1 LSAIKNVMKNNFR
14 NMELN
19 EYLSSSLTDAGYGG
33 AEVQKTPI
41 GTKITLFVIRPGL
54 VIGRKGSG
62 IRDLTARLEQQ
73 FDLENAQISVT
84 EVTKPEL
91 NPNIM
96 ANRIAQ
102 LIERGTAFRRASLW
116 TINTIMGAGALGV
129 EITVS
134 GKLRGERAHFEKHTA
149 GIIPKSGKVAE
160 EVVRNATRS
169 MLTKMGL
176 VGIKLKISIREE
188 VHRDFDLEA
197 EAQPKTETE
206 IPIESEGV
214 AEKEAQGENK
224 VETGEQNKVETSEQD
239 VPADS
244 ETKTENTETKTEN
257 TETKT
262 ENTETKTENTE
273 TKTENTESKDI
284 IDNQV
289 KEVAVSKSE
298 T

>member
-1 LSAIKNVMKNNFR
+1 
-14 NMELN
+14 MELN
-19 EYLSSSLTDAGYGG
+19 EYLSSTLTDAGYGG

-62 IRDLTARLEQQ
+62 IRDLTSRLEQQ
-73 FDLENAQISVT
+73 FNLENAQVSVT

-91 NPNIM
+91 NPHIM

-197 EAQPKTETE
+197 EAQPKAETE
-206 IPIESEGV
+206 IPISEGV
-214 AEKEAQGENK
+214 AEKETQGE
-224 VETGEQNKVETSEQD
+224 NKVETSEQD

-244 ETKTENTETKTEN
+244 ETKTEH
-257 TETKT
+257 
-262 ENTETKTENTE
+262 TE

-289 KEVAVSKSE
+289 NEVIVNKSE

>member
-19 EYLSSSLTDAGYGG
+19 EYLSSSLTEAGYGG

-62 IRDLTARLEQQ
+62 IRDLTARLEQN
-73 FDLENAQISVT
+73 FNLENAQVSVT

-91 NPNIM
+91 NPHIM

-129 EITVS
+129 EITIS

-160 EVVRNATRS
+160 EVVRSSTNS
-169 MLTKMGL
+169 LLTKMGL
-176 VGIKLKISIREE
+176 VGIKLKISLKEE
-188 VHRDFDLEA
+188 IHRDFDLIA
-197 EAQPKTETE
+197 ESQPKDETE
-206 IPIESEGV
+206 IPSESEGESQKESQSEDKSQTNE
-214 AEKEAQGENK
+214 EKLP
-224 VETGEQNKVETSEQD
+224 D
-239 VPADS
+239 DS
-244 ETKTENTETKTEN
+244 EIKA
-257 TETKT
+257 
-262 ENTETKTENTE
+262 
-273 TKTENTESKDI
+273 ESKDI
-284 IDNQV
+284 INSEV
-289 KEVAVSKSE
+289 KEIAVNKSE

>member
-1 LSAIKNVMKNNFR
+1 MSAIKNVIKNNFR

-19 EYLSSSLTDAGYGG
+19 EFLRSSLSEAGYGG

-62 IRDLTARLEQQ
+62 IRELTTRLEQQ
-73 FDLENAQISVT
+73 FKLENAQVSVT

-116 TINTIMGAGALGV
+116 TINTIMNAGAMGV
-129 EITVS
+129 EITIS
-134 GKLRGERAHFEKHTA
+134 GKLRGERAHFEKHSA
-149 GIIPKSGKVAE
+149 GTIPKSGRIAD
-160 EVVRNATRS
+160 EVVRSSTNS
-169 MLTKMGL
+169 ILTKMGL
-176 VGIKLKISIREE
+176 VGIKLKISLKEE
-188 VHRDFDLEA
+188 NRLDFDIVA
-197 EAQPKTETE
+197 KSQPKDE
-206 IPIESEGV
+206 IQVENESKTESESM
-214 AEKEAQGENK
+214 ASN
-224 VETGEQNKVETSEQD
+224 SD
-239 VPADS
+239 
-244 ETKTENTETKTEN
+244 TKTEG
-257 TETKT
+257 
-262 ENTETKTENTE
+262 
-273 TKTENTESKDI
+273 KDI

-289 KEVAVSKSE
+289 KEIAVNEGK

>member
-1 LSAIKNVMKNNFR
+1 MKNNFR

-19 EYLSSSLTDAGYGG
+19 EFLSSTLKDAGYGG

-62 IRDLTARLEQQ
+62 IRDLTTRLEQQ
-73 FDLENAQISVT
+73 FNLENAQVSVT

-116 TINTIMGAGALGV
+116 TINTIMGAGAMGV
-129 EITVS
+129 EITIS

-149 GIIPKSGKVAE
+149 GVIPKSGKIAE
-160 EVVRNATRS
+160 EVVRSSINS
-169 MLTKMGL
+169 ILTKMGL
-176 VGIKLKISIREE
+176 VGIKLKISVREE
-188 VHRDFDLEA
+188 IPRDFDLN
-197 EAQPKTETE
+197 TESQSK
-206 IPIESEGV
+206 SEPV
-214 AEKEAQGENK
+214 VENQS
-224 VETGEQNKVETSEQD
+224 ETMNTSED
-239 VPADS
+239 KKELSDS
-244 ETKTENTETKTEN
+244 DK
-257 TETKT
+257 
-262 ENTETKTENTE
+262 
-273 TKTENTESKDI
+273 TESKDI
-284 IDNQV
+284 INNEV
-289 KEVAVSKSE
+289 KEIAVNKSE

>member
-1 LSAIKNVMKNNFR
+1 MSAIKNVMKNNFR

-19 EYLSSSLTDAGYGG
+19 EYLSSSLSEAGYGG

-62 IRDLTARLEQQ
+62 IRDLTARLEQN
-73 FDLENAQISVT
+73 FNLENAQVSVT

-91 NPNIM
+91 NPHIM

-116 TINTIMGAGALGV
+116 TINTIMGAGAMGV
-129 EITVS
+129 EITIS

-160 EVVRNATRS
+160 EVVRSSTNS
-169 MLTKMGL
+169 LLTKMGL
-176 VGIKLKISIREE
+176 VGIKLKISLKEEIHRE
-188 VHRDFDLEA
+188 FDLVTESQA
-197 EAQPKTETE
+197 KDETE
-206 IPIESEGV
+206 IPSETEDESE
-214 AEKEAQGENK
+214 KESQSENK
-224 VETGEQNKVETSEQD
+224 TQTNDEIIPT
-239 VPADS
+239 DS
-244 ETKTENTETKTEN
+244 EIK
-257 TETKT
+257 
-262 ENTETKTENTE
+262 
-273 TKTENTESKDI
+273 TESKDI
-284 IDNQV
+284 INSEV
-289 KEVAVSKSE
+289 KEVAVNKSE

>member
-1 LSAIKNVMKNNFR
+1 
-14 NMELN
+14 MELN
-19 EYLSSSLTDAGYGG
+19 EYLSSSLTEAGYGG

-62 IRDLTARLEQQ
+62 IRDLTARLEQN
-73 FDLENAQISVT
+73 FNLENAQVSVT

-91 NPNIM
+91 NPHIM

-129 EITVS
+129 EITIS

-160 EVVRNATRS
+160 EVVRSSTNS
-169 MLTKMGL
+169 LLTKMGL
-176 VGIKLKISIREE
+176 VGIKLKISLKEE
-188 VHRDFDLEA
+188 IHRDFDLVA
-197 EAQPKTETE
+197 ESQPKDETE
-206 IPIESEGV
+206 IPSESEGESQKESQSEDKSQTNE
-214 AEKEAQGENK
+214 EKLP
-224 VETGEQNKVETSEQD
+224 D
-239 VPADS
+239 DS
-244 ETKTENTETKTEN
+244 EIKA
-257 TETKT
+257 
-262 ENTETKTENTE
+262 
-273 TKTENTESKDI
+273 ESKDI
-284 IDNQV
+284 INSEV
-289 KEVAVSKSE
+289 KEIAVNKSE

>member
-1 LSAIKNVMKNNFR
+1 MSAIKNVIKNNFR

-19 EYLSSSLTDAGYGG
+19 EFLRSSLSEAGYGG

-62 IRDLTARLEQQ
+62 IRELTTRLEQQ
-73 FDLENAQISVT
+73 FKLENAQVSVT

-116 TINTIMGAGALGV
+116 TINTIMNAGAMGV
-129 EITVS
+129 EITIS
-134 GKLRGERAHFEKHTA
+134 GKLRGERAHFEKHSA
-149 GIIPKSGKVAE
+149 GTIPKSGRIAD
-160 EVVRNATRS
+160 EVVKSSTNS
-169 MLTKMGL
+169 ILTKMGL
-176 VGIKLKISIREE
+176 VGIKLKISLKEE
-188 VHRDFDLEA
+188 NRLDFDIVA
-197 EAQPKTETE
+197 KSQPKDE
-206 IPIESEGV
+206 IQVENESKTESESM
-214 AEKEAQGENK
+214 ASN
-224 VETGEQNKVETSEQD
+224 SD
-239 VPADS
+239 
-244 ETKTENTETKTEN
+244 TKTEG
-257 TETKT
+257 
-262 ENTETKTENTE
+262 
-273 TKTENTESKDI
+273 KDI

-289 KEVAVSKSE
+289 NEIAVNEGK

>member
-1 LSAIKNVMKNNFR
+1 MSAIKNVIKNNFR

-19 EYLSSSLTDAGYGG
+19 EFLRSSLSEAGYGG

-62 IRDLTARLEQQ
+62 IRELTTRLEQQ
-73 FDLENAQISVT
+73 FKLENAQVSVT

-116 TINTIMGAGALGV
+116 TINTIMNAGAMGV
-129 EITVS
+129 EITIS
-134 GKLRGERAHFEKHTA
+134 GKLRGERAHFEKHSA
-149 GIIPKSGKVAE
+149 GTIPKSGRIAD
-160 EVVRNATRS
+160 EVVRSSTNS
-169 MLTKMGL
+169 ILTKMGL
-176 VGIKLKISIREE
+176 VGIKLKISLKEE
-188 VHRDFDLEA
+188 SHPDFDILA
-197 EAQPKTETE
+197 KSQPKDVIQVENESKT
-206 IPIESEGV
+206 ESESM
-214 AEKEAQGENK
+214 ASN
-224 VETGEQNKVETSEQD
+224 SD
-239 VPADS
+239 
-244 ETKTENTETKTEN
+244 TKTEG
-257 TETKT
+257 
-262 ENTETKTENTE
+262 
-273 TKTENTESKDI
+273 KDI

-289 KEVAVSKSE
+289 NEIAVNEGK

>member
-1 LSAIKNVMKNNFR
+1 MSAIKNVMKNNFR

-19 EYLSSSLTDAGYGG
+19 EFLSSSLSEAGYGG

-73 FDLENAQISVT
+73 FNLENAQVSVT

-129 EITVS
+129 EITIS

-149 GIIPKSGKVAE
+149 GIIPKSGKFAE
-160 EVVRNATRS
+160 EVVRNSTNS

-176 VGIKLKISIREE
+176 VGIKLKISIKEQ
-188 VHRDFDLEA
+188 VHRDFDLEP
-197 EAQPKTETE
+197 EAQPKSETE
-206 IPIESEGV
+206 IPAEPEAASEKIHTETTDQNVPAESEIKT
-214 AEKEAQGENK
+214 EQT
-224 VETGEQNKVETSEQD
+224 ETTDQN
-239 VPADS
+239 VPAES
-244 ETKTENTETKTEN
+244 EIKTEITETKENTETVEN
-257 TETKT
+257 
-262 ENTETKTENTE
+262 
-273 TKTENTESKDI
+273 KDVV
-284 IDNQV
+284 DNEV
-289 KEVAVSKSE
+289 KEIAVNKSE

>member
-1 LSAIKNVMKNNFR
+1 
-14 NMELN
+14 MELN
-19 EYLSSSLTDAGYGG
+19 EFLSSTLTDAGYGG

-62 IRDLTARLEQQ
+62 IRDLTSRLEQQ
-73 FDLENAQISVT
+73 FDLENAQVSVT

-116 TINTIMGAGALGV
+116 TINTLMGAGALGV

-176 VGIKLKISIREE
+176 VGIKLKISIKEE
-188 VHRDFDLEA
+188 VHRDFDLQA
-197 EAQPKTETE
+197 EDQPKTETE

-224 VETGEQNKVETSEQD
+224 VETSEQD
-239 VPADS
+239 VTAVS

>member
-1 LSAIKNVMKNNFR
+1 LSAIKNVIKNNFR

-19 EYLSSSLTDAGYGG
+19 EFLRSSLSEAGYGG

-62 IRDLTARLEQQ
+62 IRELTTRLEQQ
-73 FDLENAQISVT
+73 FKLENAQVSVT

-116 TINTIMGAGALGV
+116 TINTIMNAGAMGV
-129 EITVS
+129 EITIS
-134 GKLRGERAHFEKHTA
+134 GKLRGERAHFEKHSA
-149 GIIPKSGKVAE
+149 GTIPKSGRIAD
-160 EVVRNATRS
+160 EVVRSSTNS
-169 MLTKMGL
+169 ILTKMGL
-176 VGIKLKISIREE
+176 VGIKLKISLKEE
-188 VHRDFDLEA
+188 SHPDFDILA
-197 EAQPKTETE
+197 KSQPKDV
-206 IPIESEGV
+206 I
-214 AEKEAQGENK
+214 QGENESK
-224 VETGEQNKVETSEQD
+224 TESESMASNSD
-239 VPADS
+239 
-244 ETKTENTETKTEN
+244 TKTEG
-257 TETKT
+257 
-262 ENTETKTENTE
+262 
-273 TKTENTESKDI
+273 KDI

-289 KEVAVSKSE
+289 NEIAVNEGK

>member
-1 LSAIKNVMKNNFR
+1 LSAIKNVIKNNFR

-19 EYLSSSLTDAGYGG
+19 EFLRSSLSEAGYGG

-62 IRDLTARLEQQ
+62 IRELTTRLEQQ
-73 FDLENAQISVT
+73 FKLENAQVSVT

-116 TINTIMGAGALGV
+116 TINTIMNAGAMGV
-129 EITVS
+129 EITIS
-134 GKLRGERAHFEKHTA
+134 GKLRGERAHFEKHSA
-149 GIIPKSGKVAE
+149 GTIPKSGRIAD
-160 EVVRNATRS
+160 EVVKSSTNS
-169 MLTKMGL
+169 ILTKMGL
-176 VGIKLKISIREE
+176 VGIKLKISLKEE
-188 VHRDFDLEA
+188 NRLDFDIVA
-197 EAQPKTETE
+197 KSQPKDE
-206 IPIESEGV
+206 IQVENESKTESESM
-214 AEKEAQGENK
+214 ASN
-224 VETGEQNKVETSEQD
+224 SD
-239 VPADS
+239 
-244 ETKTENTETKTEN
+244 TKTEG
-257 TETKT
+257 
-262 ENTETKTENTE
+262 
-273 TKTENTESKDI
+273 KDI

-289 KEVAVSKSE
+289 NELAVNEGK